1 MATLEN
7 KSMHLLISFSAIK
20 NRRPQIVETLGL
32 IDSRAGGKFID
43 QNYTRKLG
51 LEQKTLK
58 KNLTVYNVDGTLN
71 KKGMIS
77 TFVELNLTIGNRTNK
92 EILFVSGLGR
102 QKIILGLPWL
112 QKRNPNIDWETGK
125 VKWRVSK
132 SICTTT
138 MEEELE
144 ETEPIMD
151 ITNTTDTPLED
162 FNALILLK

>member
-1 MATLEN
+1 M
-7 KSMHLLISFSAIK
+7 
-20 NRRPQIVETLGL
+20 
-32 IDSRAGGKFID
+32 
-43 QNYTRKLG
+43 
-51 LEQKTLK
+51 
-58 KNLTVYNVDGTLN
+58 DGTLN

-112 QKRNPNIDWETGK
+112 QKRNPDIDWETGR

-132 SICTTT
+132 SIRSTT

-144 ETEPIMD
+144 ETELIMD
-151 ITNTTDTPLED
+151 TTDAPLED
-162 FNALILLK
+162 FNALILSKQKTPKK